1 MRTEPVE
8 RQKERL
14 LARLRA
20 AGAAGATKARLGVKS
35 PRGSAAQALQAL
47 LEDRRIGNLGSPAR
61 PCFVLSEHFNPLE
74 RACAQ
79 IERNA
84 GLSQPGRGDA
94 LALFAAKELGK
105 GCQGEVRRNVEAA
118 VDWLVQ
124 ERRLVK
130 LRRGRTVY
138 YASAEG
144 LRTLLTPEPPAAAGD
159 TVPAPR
165 PAAPSIERPL
175 VRAAYRRLA
184 SRLGYRNVE
193 ISELQRELGIPMEE
207 LKRFLLEES
216 RQGHAVLSLGDW
228 SLSSEAIRSGAIE
241 LFGRPHLL
249 VRLDAE

>member
-14 LARLRA
+14 LARLRE

-35 PRGSAAQALQAL
+35 PHGSAAQALQAL
-47 LEDRRIGNLGSPAR
+47 LDDRRIANLGSPPR

-84 GLSQPGRGDA
+84 GLSQPGRGGA
-94 LALFAAKELGK
+94 LELFSEKELGK
-105 GCQGEVRRNVEAA
+105 GCQGEVRRQVEAA
-118 VDWLVQ
+118 VGWLGQ

-138 YASAEG
+138 YASAERWG
-144 LRTLLTPEPPAAAGD
+144 ALLAPETPPAPGD
-159 TVPAPR
+159 TVEAPR
-165 PAAPSIERPL
+165 PAGPSVDRPL
-175 VRAAYRRLA
+175 VQAAYRRLT
-184 SRLGYRNVE
+184 SRLGYSNVE
-193 ISELQRELGIPMEE
+193 ISELQRELGIPMED

-228 SLSSEAIRSGAIE
+228 SVSSEAIRAGAID